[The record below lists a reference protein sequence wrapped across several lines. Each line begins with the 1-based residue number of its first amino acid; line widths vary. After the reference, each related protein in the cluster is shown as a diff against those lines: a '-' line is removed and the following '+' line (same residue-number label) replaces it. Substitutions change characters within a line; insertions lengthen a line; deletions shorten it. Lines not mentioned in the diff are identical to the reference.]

1 MEQLQR
7 LVETIAETYIRD
19 RIREHG
25 SALITCNGNTGKVNR
40 ELLASGLLDNC
51 IYVAKKVQAEDFER
65 DSYIMLSN
73 MLSLTGPEYQIT
85 QHGRDVIETMHRN
98 ALSGNNTRATH

>member
-7 LVETIAETYIRD
+7 LAEAIADTYL
-19 RIREHG
+19 RELNREQG
-25 SALITCNGNTGKVNR
+25 SALITYNGNTGKVNR

-51 IYVAKKVQAEDFER
+51 IFVAKKAQAEDFER
-65 DSYIMLSN
+65 ESYIMLSN
-73 MLSLTGPEYQIT
+73 MLYLAGPEYQIT

-98 ALSGNNTRATH
+98 ALSGNNTRAIH